1 MLKSLQLWLAR
12 KRIARWKRKRGVLAF
27 LGTWLPVW
35 CLIAGLVLPPI
46 PPVVLAVIFSLPVMV
61 MARYFIARQR
71 AHVVL
76 QKIYDAMR
84 LNHPLYDNLLLTG
97 GGELGILGVRL
108 QTLAEEL
115 HCGMPLAG
123 SLRLAV
129 PEVAAADLASIEEA
143 EKSGFLLNEL
153 HRICD
158 RRRSWPSTSELDV
171 DFLAYFICLL
181 ITFALAL
188 MVFRSMIAPHL
199 YRGMGPGSF
208 PFSRP
213 IMEPIMEATSF
224 LRYRLVKHI
233 AIGSLVGLPFAIL
246 IITAILLRRLAIPF
260 FRRGTVS
267 IYIRDAVVWRLP
279 IMGSLIRC
287 RSWSDGTRILAQ
299 GIAAGQPL
307 PEVSQSAVEAVG
319 SRVAKR
325 RLRLWREMVLTGTSA
340 DRAARKCGLPRLL
353 CGALAQP
360 LGSTGSAL
368 TLVAGYYDLKY
379 RRKLELI
386 RAISI
391 PIAVLCMGTLV
402 LLLCL
407 ALYVPYIQ
415 ILQAVSG
422 GGG

>member
-1 MLKSLQLWLAR
+1 MRKSLQLWLAR

-27 LGTWLPVW
+27 LGTWLPAW
-35 CLIAGLVLPPI
+35 CLIASLVLPPI
-46 PPVVLAVIFSLPVMV
+46 PPIILAAIFSLPVMV
-61 MARYFIARQR
+61 IARYFIARQR
-71 AHVVL
+71 AQVVL

-84 LNHPLYDNLLLTG
+84 LNHPLYDNLLLAG
-97 GGELGILGVRL
+97 GGEPGILGVRL

-115 HCGMPLAG
+115 HRGMPLAG
-123 SLRLAV
+123 ALRLAV

-213 IMEPIMEATSF
+213 IMEATSF
-224 LRYRLVKHI
+224 LSYRLVKHI
-233 AIGSLVGLPFAIL
+233 AIGFLVGLPFAIL
-246 IITAILLRRLAIPF
+246 IIAAILLRRLAIPF

-267 IYIRDAVVWRLP
+267 IYIRDAVAWHLP

-287 RSWSDGTRILAQ
+287 RSWSDGARILAQ

-307 PEVSQSAVEAVG
+307 PEVSQSAVEAAG

-325 RLRLWREMVLTGTSA
+325 RLRRWREMVLTGTSA
-340 DRAARKCGLPRLL
+340 DRAARQCGLPRLL

-368 TLVAGYYDLKY
+368 GLVAGYYDLKY
-379 RRKLELI
+379 RSKVDLL
-386 RAISI
+386 RACSI
-391 PIAVLCMGTLV
+391 PIAVLCMGILV

-407 ALYVPYIQ
+407 ALYVPYVH
-415 ILQAVSG
+415 ILRMISG
-422 GGG
+422 GAGS

>member
-35 CLIAGLVLPPI
+35 CLIASLVLPPI
-46 PPVVLAVIFSLPVMV
+46 PPIILAAIFSLPVMV
-61 MARYFIARQR
+61 IARYFIARQR
-71 AHVVL
+71 AQVVL

-84 LNHPLYDNLLLTG
+84 LNHPLYDNLLLAG
-97 GGELGILGVRL
+97 GGEPGILGVRL

-115 HCGMPLAG
+115 HRGMPLAG
-123 SLRLAV
+123 ALRLAV
-129 PEVAAADLASIEEA
+129 PEVAVADLASIEEA

-213 IMEPIMEATSF
+213 IMEATSF
-224 LRYRLVKHI
+224 LNYRLVKHI
-233 AIGSLVGLPFAIL
+233 ATGFLVGLPFAIL
-246 IITAILLRRLAIPF
+246 IIAAILLRRLAILF

-267 IYIRDAVVWRLP
+267 IYIRDAVAWHLP
-279 IMGSLIRC
+279 IMGPLIRC
-287 RSWSDGTRILAQ
+287 RSWSDCTRILAQ
-299 GIAAGQPL
+299 GIAAGQQL
-307 PEVSQSAVEAVG
+307 PEVSQSAVEAAG

-340 DRAARKCGLPRLL
+340 DRAARQCGLPRLL

-368 TLVAGYYDLKY
+368 GLVAGYYDLKY
-379 RRKLELI
+379 RSKVELL
-386 RAISI
+386 RACSI
-391 PIAVLCMGTLV
+391 PIAVLCMGILV

-407 ALYVPYIQ
+407 ALYVPYVH
-415 ILQAVSG
+415 ILQMISG
-422 GGG
+422 GAGS